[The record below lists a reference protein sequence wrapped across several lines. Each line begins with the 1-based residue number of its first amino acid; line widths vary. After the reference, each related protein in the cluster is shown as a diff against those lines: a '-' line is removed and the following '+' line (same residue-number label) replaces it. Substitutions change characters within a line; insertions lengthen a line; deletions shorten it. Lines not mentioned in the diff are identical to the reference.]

1 VYTVHFAGDAD
12 YICNW
17 LGVEAIVDDI
27 NPAGYA
33 DAGFVNITTSDALVH
48 GQVKQSDNAAF
59 VRIYESGHEV
69 PFYQPLVALEMFE
82 RVIKG
87 QDVATG
93 KKRVEKGGGYK
104 TVGTAKSEYREG
116 NGTVQWDVVPDGA
129 IYNTTTHVP
138 EVEAGVGSGN
148 ETVVEK
154 RGLGKKSTRVLSRR
168 ADARQPMAAPVRIPR
183 L

>member
-17 LGVEAIVDDI
+17 LGVEAIVDEI
-27 NPAGYA
+27 KPPGYA
-33 DAGFVNITTSDALVH
+33 DAGFVNISSSDNLVH
-48 GQVKQSDNAAF
+48 GQVKQSDNVAF

-69 PFYQPLVALEMFE
+69 PFYQPLAALEMFE
-82 RVIKG
+82 RVING

-104 TVGTAKSEYREG
+104 TVGTAKSEYRQG

-129 IYNTTTHVP
+129 IYNTTTHMP
-138 EVEAGVGSGN
+138 EFEAAGN

-154 RGLGKKSTRVLSRR
+154 RGLGAKMSTKMLSRR
-168 ADARQPMAAPVRIPR
+168 RTEARQPVTKPGRIPR
-183 L
+183 F